1 MRKTT
6 KTTEIVTEKAQDIA
20 KKMRE
25 WLKEDAKLPKLL
37 VILGPTASGK
47 TALSLELARLL
58 NGEIIS
64 ADSRQIYREI
74 DIGSDKISLETL
86 SETSL
91 ETLSKTPPKTHTPQ
105 QPNAKKLFYHDGIIH
120 HMIDIVSPENIYT
133 MSDFKRD
140 AEKCIEEILQR
151 DRLPMLVG
159 GTGLYIRAITEN
171 FHLSSK
177 RGKKSQKKGPKKYDV
192 FILGV
197 VWPREKM
204 YERVNGRVE
213 EQMKKG
219 LIEEARVLLEKY
231 DNKTDVTSPH
241 SFSASQAPSGF
252 STLPA
257 FSSLGLK
264 EFSAYFSGEITLDEV
279 TERIKKNTRN
289 YAKRQITWFKKDKDV
304 HWLNGGKAVEEFAKD
319 VANFSRAI
327 LRT

>member
-20 KKMRE
+20 KKMKE
-25 WLKEDAKLPKLL
+25 WLEEDLKTSKTAKLL

-64 ADSRQIYREI
+64 ADSRQIYRGI
-74 DIGSDKISLETL
+74 DVGSDKIPL
-86 SETSL
+86 
-91 ETLSKTPPKTHTPQ
+91 K
-105 QPNAKKLFYHDGIIH
+105 NGIYKGVQH

-171 FHLSSK
+171 FHLSSEC
-177 RGKKSQKKGPKKYDV
+177 GKKSQKKGPKKYDV

-204 YERVNGRVE
+204 YERVNERVD
-213 EQMKKG
+213 EQLQKG
-219 LIEEARVLLEKY
+219 LMEEARALLEKY
-231 DNKTDVTSPH
+231 DNKTDVTSPR

-304 HWLNGGKAVEEFAKD
+304 HWLDGGEAVEDLTME

-327 LRT
+327 LRTHN